1 MTVIL
6 ARNWWVLGLRGVVAI
21 LFGLLAFALPGL
33 TLGVLVILF
42 GAYALVDG
50 VVAIVAAMRA
60 ADRHERWWPMLL
72 AGLVGVAAGMI
83 TFAWPLATAVG
94 LLYLVSAWALV
105 LGVFK
110 IVSAVR
116 LRRQIPGEGWLL
128 LNGVLSVALGV
139 VLLVAPGMGLL
150 ALVWWIGAAAIVRG
164 ALFIALAHRLRG
176 HHHTHGGT
184 KATTA

>member
-1 MTVIL
+1 MTLIL

-50 VVAIVAAMRA
+50 VVAIVAAVRA
-60 ADRHERWWPMLL
+60 AERHERWGPMLVAGL
-72 AGLVGVAAGMI
+72 AGVGAGVV

-94 LLYLVSAWALV
+94 LLYLISAWALV

-110 IVSAVR
+110 IVSAIR
-116 LRRQIPGEGWLL
+116 LRRLIPGEGWLL
-128 LNGVLSVALGV
+128 LNGVLSVAFGI
-139 VLLVAPGMGLL
+139 VLLAAPGMGLL
-150 ALVWWIGAAAIVRG
+150 ALVWWVGAAAIVQG
-164 ALFIALAHRLRG
+164 VLFIALAHRLRG
-176 HHHTHGGT
+176 HHHTHGGR